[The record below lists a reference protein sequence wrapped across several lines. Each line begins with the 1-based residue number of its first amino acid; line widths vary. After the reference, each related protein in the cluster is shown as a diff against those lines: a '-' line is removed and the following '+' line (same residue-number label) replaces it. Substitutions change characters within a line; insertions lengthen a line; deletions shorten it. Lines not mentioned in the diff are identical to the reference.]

1 MRSPSRTPKS
11 TRISNRSLE
20 SAALAEDRTLRARR
34 ESGKTRECR
43 AQTFRWDRKVARRRN
58 RVLAVAAD
66 VASRARANHR
76 AARIRSIQSDK
87 LWRTPAEGHSFGD
100 HNKTCI

>member
-1 MRSPSRTPKS
+1 MQPS
-11 TRISNRSLE
+11 TRPSGGLSE
-20 SAALAEDRTLRARR
+20 SAAVAEGRTPRARR
-34 ESGKTRECR
+34 ESEKTREYR

-58 RVLAVAAD
+58 RVLAVAAP

-76 AARIRSIQSDK
+76 AARTRSIQSDK
-87 LWRTPAEGHSFGD
+87 PWRTPAGGHSFGD